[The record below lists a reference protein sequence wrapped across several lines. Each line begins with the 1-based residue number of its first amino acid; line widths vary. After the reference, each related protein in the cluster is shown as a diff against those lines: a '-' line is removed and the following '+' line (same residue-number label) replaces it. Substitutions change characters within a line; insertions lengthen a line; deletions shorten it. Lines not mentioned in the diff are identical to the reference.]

1 MSKRFQ
7 KQPLPRHVPSGSP
20 AEVQAALQNAV
31 ALHQRGQLVEAEQ
44 MYRNILRVAPDHF
57 DATRLLGVV
66 LLQRRQLFEG
76 EQLIARALQIK
87 PNDPSALNNRG
98 NALKEL
104 QRFDEALAS
113 YDRAIALKPDNSEA
127 FNNRGVVLK
136 ELKRFDEALI
146 SYDKAV
152 TLKPDY
158 PEAFNNRGNTLRELN
173 RFDEALVSYDK
184 AVALKPN
191 YAEAFNNR
199 GNVLTDLKRLDE
211 ALASY
216 DKAIALKADY
226 VKAFNN
232 RGNTL
237 RELNRFDEALVSYD
251 KAIALNPNYAEAF
264 NNRGNVLR
272 DLKRIDEALAS
283 YDEAIAIKP
292 NYADGYLNRALSRLL
307 VGRYQEAWTDYEWRW
322 EAKDFLGK
330 RPNIR
335 LPTWRGE
342 DLSGHHLLVFS
353 EQGMG
358 DIIQFARYLPL
369 LAESKCK
376 ITFTAP
382 ANLIRLLR
390 LSIQS
395 VEIVSELD
403 CIQGIDF
410 QIALMSL
417 PQWFNTE
424 LSSIPHTVPYLTV
437 EPELEAHWRSRIG
450 AQGFKIGIA
459 WQGNPSAKIDAG
471 RSVPLEEFFR
481 LSHIPGV
488 RLISLQKH
496 TGLDQLAR
504 LPRDVKI
511 EVFDDDLDSGPDSFI
526 DTAAAMNSLDL
537 IITSDTSIAHLAGA
551 LGRPTWVALRH
562 VPDWRWLL
570 DRNDSPWYPT
580 LRLFRQPQRD
590 EWTQAF
596 ARIEQELKR
605 RVEER

>member
-1 MSKRFQ
+1 MQAKKANMSKRFQ

-57 DATRLLGVV
+57 DATRLLGVI

-113 YDRAIALKPDNSEA
+113 YDKAIALKPDNSEA

-146 SYDKAV
+146 SYDKAI
-152 TLKPDY
+152 
-158 PEAFNNRGNTLRELN
+158 ALN
-173 RFDEALVSYDK
+173 
-184 AVALKPN
+184 PN
-191 YAEAFNNR
+191 YAEALNNR

-226 VKAFNN
+226 VNAVNN
-232 RGNTL
+232 RGNAL
-237 RELNRFDEALVSYD
+237 RQLNRFDEALVSYD
-251 KAIALNPNYAEAF
+251 TAIALNPNYAEAF

-342 DLSGHHLLVFS
+342 DLSGHHLLVLS

-369 LAESKCK
+369 LAECKCK
-376 ITFTAP
+376 ITFAAP

-390 LSIQS
+390 PSIQS

-424 LSSIPHTVPYLTV
+424 VSSIPHTVPYLTV

-450 AQGFKIGIA
+450 AHGFKIGIA

-496 TGLDQLAR
+496 IGLDQLAR

-511 EVFDDDLDSGPDSFI
+511 EVFDDDLDNGPDAFI
-526 DTAAAMNSLDL
+526 DTAAAMNGLDL

-605 RVEER
+605 YMEER